1 MNIMAIFAKI
11 AAWFNSAY
19 MCLNAEDLLFMEM
32 CKLN

>member
-11 AAWFNSAY
+11 GAWFNTAY
-19 MCLNAEDLLFMEM
+19 MGLNADDLVFMEM